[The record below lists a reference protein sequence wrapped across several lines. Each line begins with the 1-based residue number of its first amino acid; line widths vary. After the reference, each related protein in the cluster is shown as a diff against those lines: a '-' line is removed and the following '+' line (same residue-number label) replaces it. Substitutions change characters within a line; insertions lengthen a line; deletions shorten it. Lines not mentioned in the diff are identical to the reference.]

1 MPPEKF
7 EQLVD
12 ELTRF
17 AEKNPQAYRWRV
29 FALAALGYGYIFFI
43 LSIVLICTIVLIS
56 LLLESHLSVV
66 IVKVILV
73 VGGLLYI
80 ILRSLWVRVPPP
92 QGKVLT
98 REQVSP
104 LFEILDDIRKRFQA
118 PQIHT
123 VLLTDQ
129 LNAAIVQVPRL
140 GIFGWQKNYLII
152 GMPLL
157 QALSIEQ
164 LTAVLAHEYGHLS
177 GAHGRWGAWIY
188 RLRQTWN
195 RLISGLRE
203 NQSWGNGL
211 FQRFF
216 EWYVPFFNAYS
227 FVLARQEEFE
237 ADKYSSEING
247 SAPAAQALVSV
258 DLKIRFLVERFWKKL
273 YQQADNTEEPLH
285 APYRL
290 LQKILPQTY
299 DKALTPQEKQQWLK
313 EALAQQ
319 TKIDDTHPSLADRL
333 AALGETAEIPS
344 PIKINAATHCF
355 GEHLDDVL
363 DDLSNEWKQRIAPQ
377 WLERFKYVQ
386 NAKEKLKELIEKSKH
401 ETLDISECWERAELV
416 REFYGNDQAL
426 PFYQLIIK
434 KEPQHAPA
442 LFAIGTIFSEKQNSR
457 APNFLKKSMEYDSRF
472 IVIACEQLHLF
483 YQRQG
488 QLETAQFYLERA
500 QARVQEEHFAELER
514 NSLNYKDNFSE
525 HNLEV
530 KPNLEENE
538 TNIIENLIAQL
549 KEDKTIKRLYLVK
562 KDLQYLPEKPL
573 YVLGITR
580 TMGLRNK
587 DDNTQ
592 YVQNLSKIINLP
604 IELLIVVIDDYPK
617 LRRKIKKVPH
627 ALIYQKS
634 IVWWKKWWAWALFL
648 LAISPILFL
657 LQNDEEIPQPISKP
671 LTKTTAIL
679 PVVSQDN
686 LLTLAQQQTQFK
698 FNHVFSYDKRLVE
711 GLKLAFETYPPMLA
725 DMSAPSVETNIKQL
739 DEEHFEITYQINF
752 NNQKTIHYH
761 VILSNQPEQV
771 LNNFQA
777 ILTTFAQFK
786 TIFQPR
792 RFPNTITDATLKQL
806 NNDIFHFDTFEYLKQ
821 LDFIDQQISNRK
833 ESSTILLSASEMFGW
848 LSFLNNHQRNTV
860 LSDKLA
866 IQSLVYLLMGNHF
879 SADSSYQQGL
889 LLLALDYPNAA
900 LPFFTRKSNHL
911 LSQLLSA
918 FIRHDV
924 DFIQKTSEEKVAFH
938 QISWYLMMRAYQ
950 NMQASGWTNFFMQ
963 RIIEKYPAFIAG
975 KNYIIAQGKVELT
988 RVLTYLYLAEIF
1000 LQHLK
1005 IADLLLDINLS
1016 EKKRDLIR
1024 NPRYKIETD
1033 DWATFYQQLLDQ
1045 NTRLKNAQSS
1055 ILNIS
1060 LLRDLLT
1067 EEVLNTL
1074 IISYELAADQLLDL
1088 GRADNV
1094 LTAIETVFANTP
1106 VFQALQLRQ
1115 KMKRQQITD
1124 IEHDLST
1131 VSLNQTNPFLLKTIL
1146 SIYATFANDAKKR
1159 PEILKILETY
1169 RLLQYPNVQGHVQL
1183 SKIYEQFYYL
1193 PQAHTYLKNASK
1205 LDPFQSAYQV
1215 SFPEIKPLI
1224 LPEIDNRE
1232 LAYSLNEAKDGLL
1245 TPEQRCTI
1253 NLNNAALKIKQN
1265 QMVEGINDLLMS
1277 LETLAIS
1284 QPDYDLALQWLKQ
1297 LKNSMQPIKK

>member
-12 ELTRF
+12 ELTHF

-43 LSIVLICTIVLIS
+43 ISIVLICAIVLIS
-56 LLLESHLSVV
+56 LLLKGHLHVV
-66 IVKVILV
+66 IAKLILV

-80 ILRSLWVRVPPP
+80 ILRALWIRFPPP

-98 REQVSP
+98 REQVP
-104 LFEILDDIRKRFQA
+104 LLFEILDDIRTRFQA

-123 VLLTDQ
+123 VLLTNE
-129 LNAAIVQVPRL
+129 LNAAIVQLPRL
-140 GIFGWQKNYLII
+140 GAFGWYKNYLIV
-152 GMPLL
+152 GMPLF

-188 RLRQTWN
+188 RLRQTWD

-203 NQSWGNGL
+203 NQNWGNGL
-211 FQRFF
+211 FYRFF

-227 FVLARQEEFE
+227 FVLARQEEYE
-237 ADKYSSEING
+237 ADRYSTEING
-247 SAPAAQALVSV
+247 KIYAAQALVSV
-258 DLKIRFLVERFWKKL
+258 DLKIRFLQERFWKKF
-273 YQQADNTEEPLH
+273 YQHADNIEEPLH

-299 DKALTPQEKQQWLK
+299 DQALTPAEKQQWLAD
-313 EALAQQ
+313 ALAQQ

-333 AALGETAEIPS
+333 AALGETAKWIT

-355 GEHLDDVL
+355 GEYLDDIL
-363 DDLSNEWKQRIAPQ
+363 DEFSNEWKQRIAPQ

-386 NAKEKLKELIEKSKH
+386 NSKEKLKELIEKSKH
-401 ETLDISECWERAELV
+401 ETLDISECWERAELIK
-416 REFYGNDQAL
+416 EFYGNDQAL

-442 LFAIGTIFSEKQNSR
+442 LFAIGTIFSEKQNPR
-457 APNFLKKSMEYDSRF
+457 ALNFLKKSMEYDSRF

-483 YQRQG
+483 YQKKG
-488 QLETAQFYLERA
+488 QFETAQFYLERA
-500 QARVQEEHFAELER
+500 QARAQEEQFAEFER

-525 HNLEV
+525 HH
-530 KPNLEENE
+530 LEEE
-538 TNIIENLIAQL
+538 MNIIDNLIQQL
-549 KEDKTIKRLYLVK
+549 QIDKTIKKLYLVRK
-562 KDLQYLPEKPL
+562 NLQYLPEKPL
-573 YVLGITR
+573 YVLGIVR
-580 TMGLRNK
+580 TIGLRNK
-587 DDNTQ
+587 TDNTQ

-617 LRRKIKKVPH
+617 LRRKIKKVPL
-627 ALIYQKS
+627 ALIYQKN
-634 IVWWKKWWAWALFL
+634 IAWWKKWWVWTLFL
-648 LAISPILFL
+648 LAISPLLFL
-657 LQNDEEIPQPISKP
+657 LQNDEEIPQSLVQPISKP
-671 LTKTTAIL
+671 LVKITEVP
-679 PVVSQDN
+679 PVISQEN

-698 FNHVFSYDKRLVE
+698 FNHLLSYDKRLVE
-711 GLKLAFETYPPMLA
+711 GLKLAFEIYPPMLA
-725 DMSAPSVETNIKQL
+725 DMSAPSVKINTQQL
-739 DEEHFEITYQINF
+739 DEERFEITYQINF
-752 NNQKTIHYH
+752 NDEKTLYYH
-761 VILSNQPEQV
+761 IILSNQPEQV

-792 RFPNTITDATLKQL
+792 RFPDIITDTTLKKV
-806 NNDIFHFDTFEYLKQ
+806 NNDVFLFDTFEYLKQ
-821 LDFIDQQISNRK
+821 LDFIDHHISNRK
-833 ESSTILLSASEMFGW
+833 ENSTLLLSASEIFGW
-848 LSFLNNHQRNTV
+848 LSFFNNHQRHTV

-900 LPFFTRKSNHL
+900 LPFFVRKSNHL

-918 FIRHDV
+918 FIRHDI
-924 DFIQKTSEEKVAFH
+924 DFIQQTSEEKAAFH
-938 QISWYLMMRAYQ
+938 QISWYLIMRAYQ

-963 RIIEKYPAFIAG
+963 RIVEKYPTFIAG
-975 KNYIIAQGKVELT
+975 KNYIISQGKVELT
-988 RVLTYLYLAEIF
+988 RVLTYPYLAEIF

-1005 IADLLLDINLS
+1005 IAELLLDITLS
-1016 EKKRDLIR
+1016 DQKRDLIR

-1033 DWATFYQQLLDQ
+1033 DWATFYHQLLDQ

-1055 ILNIS
+1055 ILSVS

-1074 IISYELAADQLLDL
+1074 IIAYELAADQLLDL

-1115 KMKRQQITD
+1115 KMKRQQITE
-1124 IEHDLST
+1124 IENDLST
-1131 VSLNQTNPFLLKTIL
+1131 ISLDQTNVFLLKTIL

-1159 PEILKILETY
+1159 PEILKTLETY

-1183 SKIYEQFYYL
+1183 SKMYEQFYYL
-1193 PQAHTYLKNASK
+1193 PQADGYLKNASK
-1205 LDPFQSAYQV
+1205 LDPFQNAYQV
-1215 SFPEIKPLI
+1215 SFPEIKALI
-1224 LPEIDNRE
+1224 PPEIDNRE
-1232 LAYSLNEAKDGLL
+1232 LAYSLNEEKDVLL

-1253 NLNNAALKIKQN
+1253 NLNNAVLKIKQN
-1265 QMVEGINDLLMS
+1265 QIVEGINDLLMS
-1277 LETLAIS
+1277 LETHAIS